1 MWEKWQLWKPRILL
15 RNTISTFE
23 AQREFI
29 RVNLSRSPSQN
40 STTLFMFQSIT
51 KGDVQRIITSLPSN
65 KAPSCDEVNAK
76 ILKNSSP
83 LIAHII
89 SSLINNSFSLSSFP
103 IPGSK
108 QKSFQ
113 FLNKGHFFIFWRAKK
128 GYSGMKIFSEDLLSF
143 LIDFWTLLSYFFVKT
158 RALNLLLTGILWV
171 LLRYSGCQT
180 KV

>member
-1 MWEKWQLWKPRILL
+1 MTALKATNLAKEHNLNIRGTEGIL
-15 RNTISTFE
+15 SH
-23 AQREFI
+23 
-29 RVNLSRSPSQN
+29 VNLSRSPSQN

-103 IPGSK
+103 LPGK
-108 QKSFQ
+108 
-113 FLNKGHFFIFWRAKK
+113 
-128 GYSGMKIFSEDLLSF
+128 
-143 LIDFWTLLSYFFVKT
+143 
-158 RALNLLLTGILWV
+158 
-171 LLRYSGCQT
+171 
-180 KV
+180 

>member
-1 MWEKWQLWKPRILL
+1 MGKVTALKATNLAKEH
-15 RNTISTFE
+15 ISTFE

-65 KAPSCDEVNAK
+65 KAPSCDEVNAE

-103 IPGSK
+103 LPGK
-108 QKSFQ
+108 
-113 FLNKGHFFIFWRAKK
+113 LAEI
-128 GYSGMKIFSEDLLSF
+128 
-143 LIDFWTLLSYFFVKT
+143 VP
-158 RALNLLLTGILWV
+158 V
-171 LLRYSGCQT
+171 L
-180 KV
+180 K